1 MASSSGASSGG
12 GFPRRMAQR
21 GVSYVQ
27 ASQGRQTAVILI
39 VAILLARLVLTKQL
53 QTFWGQV
60 WQPMKPLGAGLPGK
74 ASQPTTSS
82 KKAS

>member
-1 MASSSGASSGG
+1 MASGSGSSGNMA
-12 GFPRRMAQR
+12 RRVAQR

-27 ASQGRQTAVILI
+27 ASQGRQLAVILI

-74 ASQPTTSS
+74 TSQPTTSS

>member
-1 MASSSGASSGG
+1 MAQSGG
-12 GFPRRMAQR
+12 SFPGRVAQR
-21 GVSYVQ
+21 GVSYVS

-74 ASQPTTSS
+74 ASQSSS

>member
-1 MASSSGASSGG
+1 MASGNVAG
-12 GFPRRMAQR
+12 RVAQR

-39 VAILLARLVLTKQL
+39 VAILLARLVLTQQL

-74 ASQPTTSS
+74 SGQASGA

>member
-1 MASSSGASSGG
+1 MASGNMAG
-12 GFPRRMAQR
+12 RVAQR
-21 GVSYVQ
+21 GVSYVN

-74 ASQPTTSS
+74 SGQTSSTTSS
-82 KKAS
+82 KKAG

>member
-1 MASSSGASSGG
+1 MASGNGNFAG
-12 GFPRRMAQR
+12 RMTQR
-21 GVSYVQ
+21 GVSYVS

-39 VAILLARLVLTKQL
+39 VAILLARLVLTKQV

-74 ASQPTTSS
+74 SGQTTSS
-82 KKAS
+82 KKAG

>member
-1 MASSSGASSGG
+1 MASGNVA
-12 GFPRRMAQR
+12 RRVAQR

-39 VAILLARLVLTKQL
+39 VAILLARLVLTQQL

-74 ASQPTTSS
+74 SGQASGA